1 MDTGKPKNSLSWMVI
16 SVLEQDVEALAVAV
30 GVLQP
35 EPDADPLHEERER
48 MNRAGERLSA
58 IAFGVVVGTGL
69 LWAHLVSLMP

>member
-1 MDTGKPKNSLSWMVI
+1 MF
-16 SVLEQDVEALAVAV
+16 EQDVEALAVAV

-35 EPDADPLHEERER
+35 EPDADPLQEERDR

-58 IAFGVVVGTGL
+58 LAFGVVVGTGL

>member
-1 MDTGKPKNSLSWMVI
+1 MKANSISWMVN
-16 SVLEQDVEALAVAV
+16 SMVEQDVEALAVAV

-35 EPDADPLHEERER
+35 EPEPMADPLQEERDR

-58 IAFGVVVGTGL
+58 IAFGVVVGAGL